1 MNRPK
6 WLRKAVVLLLAVF
19 CAAVLLLSRLGLC
32 HMGARGARE
41 SVLRQD
47 LQTMRMAI
55 DNCTLDKK
63 QAPQSVQDLVNEHY
77 LRVIPTDPFT
87 KKKDWVPY
95 FSDTLLPTGQ
105 TTTGIS
111 DVHSNSSQVGSTG
124 RPYNTW

>member
-1 MNRPK
+1 
-6 WLRKAVVLLLAVF
+6 
-19 CAAVLLLSRLGLC
+19 
-32 HMGARGARE
+32 MGARGARE

-63 QAPQSVQDLVNEHY
+63 QAPQSVQDLVNEQY

-111 DVHSNSSQVGSTG
+111 DVHSNSSEVDSTG

>member
-6 WLRKAVVLLLAVF
+6 WLRKAAVLLLAVL
-19 CAAVLLLSRLGLC
+19 CAAILMLSRLNLC
-32 HMGARGARE
+32 HIGTQGARE
-41 SVLRQD
+41 SVLRQE

-63 QAPQSVQDLVNEHY
+63 QAPQSVQDLVSEHY
-77 LRVIPTDPFT
+77 LKEIPIDPFT

-95 FSDTLLPTGQ
+95 FNDTLLPTGQ

-111 DVHSNSSQVGSTG
+111 DVHSNSSQMDSTG
-124 RPYNTW
+124 